1 MKNYDYKLHA
11 IIKQNASE
19 KVADEIK
26 KLIIKKKIAPGSKL
40 PSERILSEKF
50 KVGRYTV
57 REGLAILQ
65 TSGIITVLSGRGAF
79 VSDNANNT
87 IKNLISNL
95 FIEEEE
101 SLEGLLE
108 TRCYLESIAAR
119 IAAVRITEDEIEAL
133 SKQLDALK
141 NVSYGSLELNK
152 IDEEFHHLVA
162 EATHNES
169 LEVLVKKTIQ
179 ISKKHIKKNIFEYS
193 KVFNLLETGIE
204 TVYTKEF
211 SEKNFA
217 YHQKIF
223 DAISSHDGKGA
234 EEAMFDHLSKG
245 ILVRHLEHRIKEIT
259 KDL

>member
-1 MKNYDYKLHA
+1 MKKVDYKIA
-11 IIKQNASE
+11 PIVKQNASE

-50 KVGRYTV
+50 NVGRYTV

-65 TSGIITVLSGRGAF
+65 TSNIITVLSGRGAF
-79 VSDNANNT
+79 VNDNAQSA
-87 IKNLISNL
+87 IKTLISDL

-108 TRCYLESIAAR
+108 TRCYLESVAAKIAA
-119 IAAVRITEDEIEAL
+119 IRITDDELIIL
-133 SKQLDALK
+133 SKQLDLLK
-141 NVSYGSLELNK
+141 NVPHGSLELNK
-152 IDEEFHHLVA
+152 IDEEFHHLIA
-162 EATHNES
+162 KATHNES
-169 LEVLVKKTIQ
+169 LEALVKKTIQ
-179 ISKKHIKKNIFEYS
+179 VSKRHIKKNIFEYS

-211 SEKNFA
+211 SEKNFM

-223 DAISSHDGKGA
+223 DALEAHDEKKA

-245 ILVRHLEHRIKEIT
+245 ILVRHLETRIKEIT